1 MKKLA
6 PISPAFRAPQG
17 LLQTCPNTSVHRS
30 KFLTLI
36 ELLVSAACKVRVL
49 PLYYLKKFYKN
60 NTSLRPTGRTSRI
73 FDNSQ
78 KCSSHLHIFT
88 QSAFTLIELLVV
100 IAIIAILAGMLLPA
114 LGKARNKAQGAAC
127 TGNLRQLGVAMGQ
140 YWADNNDYMV
150 PQLII
155 AQVNESTKSVQ
166 AWTYPLFSYVGCR
179 NKAIASTAFTDGKNP
194 KVFYCPAFPATSL
207 CFTMTHHPGYGHN
220 QYLRHSDGNPDKDYN
235 SYRLTHKTIAEDS
248 AKFILLGEN
257 RLRNSAAHASSNAH
271 RIIATNSSTAYYLD
285 KDDTSSYYIPR
296 LTHFQGSN
304 ILFVGLNVSGLSFRE
319 MAGTVNCRWQ
329 P

>member
-1 MKKLA
+1 M
-6 PISPAFRAPQG
+6 
-17 LLQTCPNTSVHRS
+17 
-30 KFLTLI
+30 
-36 ELLVSAACKVRVL
+36 
-49 PLYYLKKFYKN
+49 
-60 NTSLRPTGRTSRI
+60 
-73 FDNSQ
+73 
-78 KCSSHLHIFT
+78 
-88 QSAFTLIELLVV
+88 

-155 AQVNESTKSVQ
+155 AQVNESTTSVQ

-257 RLRNSAAHASSNAH
+257 RLRNSAAHASGNAH

-296 LTHFQGSN
+296 LAHFQGSN